1 MKFKN
6 VKFYI
11 LAIISLLIMFFI
23 FPINAFAEDTGYV
36 EYSYTAFHEYTG
48 QDIYLDDLVLT
59 FNGTTLVKDVDYTIS
74 YNDSDYVNAGTKNA
88 TITIDE
94 NNEYVASN
102 NTKNDT
108 IQYSIIQKSFESA
121 DIRIDCSPSFY
132 YNGSDEPTPEF
143 NVYDDA
149 ISKDYTLS
157 SDNYEYS
164 ATYDYENKTGEL
176 TITGKGNYKDS
187 KTVSFTLAT
196 RRWGDENLTS
206 VVDSDTTFKGE
217 PAMYF
222 NNDMPTPGVNLKY
235 GDDLLTEGV
244 DYEASLI
251 PASSISSTN
260 ELHIKFKGNY
270 YGDYHCN
277 FYYLYQLTKEDPLLE
292 IDEEFFKNPGY
303 SLGLGQTYFPNP
315 EIVYNGETISSDD
328 YTITTVV
335 KDNDGNVHTNGSE
348 TGISSEDADG
358 SVYTAYVTIEFANQ
372 FSGELQYEIKIGP
385 RIDGAKIVLLDN
397 GNLDESRRT
406 ISYYYTGEKII
417 PSFDLEFEVNS
428 ETRTLKINE
437 DFKISNPD
445 DLPTNVDSDGY
456 GVDMYIEGIGNYA
469 GGLSYTILVEPIDAQ
484 DLIYDIPE
492 YIIYNNEAVTLD
504 LEIKDKN
511 NNTLVNGT
519 DYSISYENNEA
530 IGNASYYI
538 EFSGNYEGTKE
549 GTFRIISKEITIDD
563 PLLEVIG
570 INDSD
575 YYIGS
580 NTTISP
586 SPIVEY
592 NGETL
597 SSDEYEIIR
606 SITDDDGN
614 EYETRLRQ
622 DDANGNVY
630 HGHITIKFTGTYG
643 GSVSYDYE
651 IKPSIETA
659 ALSPLDDARVDGNN
673 LYYEYK
679 GKAIEPSFDLLLS
692 ISDDETKTLKY
703 GTDFTLSSSEF
714 KFDKIDVTNGSVE
727 FLLKGIG
734 NYAGTAYVYYEIE
747 PKDIENVSINS
758 SKNCYRD
765 GTDLLYDL
773 ELYFEDIEFNL
784 VKDTDYTIEY
794 SIVADE
800 NKANFKLTGI
810 NNFTGENN
818 ELSLPLATKKLD
830 DLNITIK
837 YDKEDENVMYFTGS
851 ENVPNI
857 IIEDNDSNVL
867 VKDTDYIVEY
877 IGDFTT
883 YGETIAFN
891 ITGINDVY
899 GIYSDEFSLESN
911 TIAEIEFEYRGKA
924 KLSVYLE
931 NSQYKDYL
939 KEYEDIDIEEAKK
952 YELLVT
958 LNDGY
963 IFNNEEEY
971 SASGILSII
980 INKYVIDEALE
991 ISSEDVYYNG
1001 KDIEID
1007 LNVLDKY
1014 DNVLIKDK
1022 DYSVTF
1028 ENNDKAGTAKAIL
1041 EGINNYSGTFN
1052 YEFEIKGKDISKN
1065 ISFDTDN
1072 NIYFNVDTDSY
1083 LFNVT
1088 LTDDELDYSLIK
1100 EKDYTLNYEIIDN
1113 LNAKI
1118 IIEGINNYSGT
1129 LTKDVKI
1136 ASKLLSEMTIDVK
1149 YDSKEDNINVMNYTG
1164 VETLPIIKITDGE
1177 DELIKE
1183 RDYIINIIG
1192 DFKEYASTI
1201 NFDIVGI
1208 NNYYGKYSDEY
1219 IIKTTVIDEII
1230 NESAKEIVST
1240 ATESSEFNL
1249 NELDFEK
1256 LTGLSKEELLKAK
1269 EFYNNLEKY
1278 VVDKGLDILV
1288 NDNLRE
1294 LGYDTVLEASDIA
1307 LRLKEFLDEYAVNS
1321 GYTNFDSQIDDAINA
1336 LEIEETKDVAKE
1348 ELNAFIHRHTKAST
1362 MDKLHSVVGEQEEI
1376 LNSLYYE
1383 KWTDDESRAAYFE
1396 ELNNKVHEIK
1406 NVSLVI
1412 VKHTQSQA
1420 IANNNIEAYY
1430 EELKNSG
1437 KYNEAQL
1444 QLLKEVFD
1452 EMQEKVEALLYASK
1466 EEDQLAIQEQLNK
1479 IVEEAIEKLSG
1490 VEISSISTNPDE
1502 DNYCVVESTLGM
1514 NGKTTLEIENASK
1527 NVSFTISRAIN
1538 SGNVKGEENGILLI
1552 KNKDVKEAFDIDL
1565 LVDDNKVE
1573 EFKGVYTV
1581 KILLTDELK
1590 QFSNLQIIYI
1600 AEDGSLEVHETHV
1613 DGDYLVFTTS
1623 HFSIYYLLG
1632 DKVFDFAPII
1642 KILLSVIAALIIFNV
1657 YLVLKIKKKKI
1668 NELLLV
1674 LSFGFVPLSAMI
1686 SINVLIVSIILGI
1699 IAFIFL
1705 VVAILLAI
1713 KDYKI
1718 DRRLADEE

>member
-36 EYSYTAFHEYTG
+36 EYSYTINHEYNG
-48 QDIYLDDLVLT
+48 EEIYLDDLVLT
-59 FNGTTLVKDVDYTIS
+59 FNGTTLVKDVDYRIS
-74 YNDSDYVNAGTKNA
+74 YDDTDYISVGLKNV
-88 TITIDE
+88 TITIEE
-94 NNEYVASN
+94 NNEYVTSN

-121 DIRIDCSPSFY
+121 DIRIDCRPSFY
-132 YNGSDEPTPEF
+132 YDGVNEPRSEIK
-143 NVYDDA
+143 VYDDH
-149 ISKDYTLS
+149 ISKDYPIST
-157 SDNYEYS
+157 DNYDINC
-164 ATYDYENKTGEL
+164 TYDYNNKTGEG

-187 KTVSFTLAT
+187 KTVTFTLAT
-196 RRWGDENLTS
+196 RRWGDENLECTVNWDIEKDGHYYMFNDGEIKPS
-206 VVDSDTTFKGE
+206 FTLTDIVNSETYELVEGKDFNSEVQESSDNT
-217 PAMYF
+217 Y
-222 NNDMPTPGVNLKY
+222 NLY
-235 GDDLLTEGV
+235 
-244 DYEASLI
+244 
-251 PASSISSTN
+251 
-260 ELHIKFKGNY
+260 IKFIGNY
-270 YGDYHCN
+270 SGEV
-277 FYYLYQLTKEDPLLE
+277 FYTYKTINKITKDDPLLE
-292 IDEEFFKNPGY
+292 IIGLDSSGY
-303 SLGLGQTYFPNP
+303 SLGLSQTYSPNP
-315 EIVYNGETISSDD
+315 EINYNGETISSDD

-348 TGISSEDADG
+348 TGISSADADG
-358 SVYTAYVTIEFANQ
+358 SVYTAYVSIVIVNDTYGGVLN
-372 FSGELQYEIKIGP
+372 YEIIIGP
-385 RIDGAKIVLLDN
+385 RIDSAEIINLVGGTLD
-397 GNLDESRRT
+397 GRT
-406 ISYYYTGEKII
+406 ISCYYTGEKII
-417 PSFDLEFEVNS
+417 PSFDLEFVVNS
-428 ETRTLKINE
+428 ETRTLKLNE
-437 DFKISNPD
+437 DFKISNLD
-445 DLPTNVDSDGY
+445 ELPTNVDSAGY
-456 GVDMYIEGIGNYA
+456 GVDMYIDGIGNYA
-469 GGLSYTILVEPIDAQ
+469 GGLSYTILVKPIDAE

-504 LEIKDKN
+504 LEIKDNN
-511 NNTLVNGT
+511 NNTLVKGT
-519 DYSISYENNEA
+519 DYSISYENNEV
-530 IGNASYYI
+530 IGSASYYI
-538 EFSGNYEGTKE
+538 EFTGNYEGTKE
-549 GTFRIISKEITIDD
+549 GTFRIVSKEITIDD

-570 INDSD
+570 ISDSD

-586 SPIVEY
+586 SPSVEY
-592 NGETL
+592 NGEKL

-606 SITDDDGN
+606 SITDDEGN

-643 GSVSYDYE
+643 GSVTYDYE

-703 GTDFTLSSSEF
+703 GTDFTLSDSDF
-714 KFDKIDVTNGSVE
+714 VFDKIDVTNGSVE

-734 NYAGTAYVYYEIE
+734 NYGGTAYVYYEIE
-747 PKDIENVSINS
+747 PKDIENVAINS

-773 ELYFEDIEFNL
+773 ELFFEDIKFNL

-857 IIEDNDSNVL
+857 IIEDNDSNRL

-891 ITGINDVY
+891 IIGINDVY

-911 TIAEIEFEYRGKA
+911 TISEIELEYRGKA

-939 KEYEDIDIEEAKK
+939 KKYEDIDIEEAKK

-980 INKYVIDEALE
+980 INKYAIDEALE

-1007 LNVLDKY
+1007 LNVLDRY
-1014 DNVLIKDK
+1014 ENVLIKDK

-1083 LFNVT
+1083 LFNVI

-1100 EKDYTLNYEIIDN
+1100 EKDYTLSYEIIDN

-1136 ASKLLSEMTIDVK
+1136 ASKLLSKMTIDVK

-1201 NFDIVGI
+1201 KFEIVGI

-1219 IIKTTVIDEII
+1219 IIKTTIIDEII

-1240 ATESSEFNL
+1240 ATKSSEFNL

-1307 LRLKEFLDEYAVNS
+1307 LRLKEYLDEYAVNS

-1452 EMQEKVEALLYASK
+1452 EMQEKVEAVLYASK

-1490 VEISSISTNPDE
+1490 VEISSISTNPDG
-1502 DNYCVVESTLGM
+1502 DNYCIVESTLGM

-1590 QFSNLQIIYI
+1590 KFSNLQIIYI

-1699 IAFIFL
+1699 IAFILL

>member
-11 LAIISLLIMFFI
+11 LAIISLLITFFI

-74 YNDSDYVNAGTKNA
+74 YNDTDYINVGLKSV

-102 NTKNDT
+102 NTKNDI
-108 IQYSIIQKSFESA
+108 IQYSIIQKSFETA

-196 RRWGDENLTS
+196 RRWGDDNLTS
-206 VVDSDTTFKGE
+206 DVDSDTTFNGE

-222 NNDMPTPGVNLKY
+222 NNDMPTPGVILKY
-235 GDDLLTEGV
+235 GTDTLTEGV

-251 PASSISSTN
+251 PASSISSMN
-260 ELHIKFKGNY
+260 DLHIKFKGNY

-277 FYYLYQLTKEDPLLE
+277 FYYLYQLTKEDLE
-292 IDEEFFKNPGY
+292 IIGLDSSGY
-303 SLGLGQTYFPNP
+303 SRGLSQTYSPNP
-315 EIVYNGETISSDD
+315 EIIYNGETISSDD
-328 YTITTVV
+328 YSITTVV

-358 SVYTAYVTIEFANQ
+358 SVYTAYVTITFANQ
-372 FSGELQYEIKIGP
+372 FSGVLQYEIKIGP
-385 RIDGAKIVLLDN
+385 RIDSAEIINLVGGTLD
-397 GNLDESRRT
+397 GRT
-406 ISYYYTGEKII
+406 ISCYYTGQKII
-417 PSFDLEFEVNS
+417 PSFDLEFEINS
-428 ETRTLKINE
+428 ETRTLKLNE
-437 DFKISNPD
+437 DFKISNPAE
-445 DLPTNVDSDGY
+445 LPTNVDSDGY

-469 GGLSYTILVEPIDAQ
+469 GGLSYTILVKPIDASE
-484 DLIYDIPE
+484 LIYDIPE

-504 LEIKDKN
+504 LEIKDEN

-538 EFSGNYEGTKE
+538 EFTGNYEGTKE

-570 INDSD
+570 ISDSD

-580 NTTISP
+580 TTTISP

-692 ISDDETKTLKY
+692 INGETKTLKY

-714 KFDKIDVTNGSVE
+714 VFNKIDVTNGSVE

-747 PKDIENVSINS
+747 PKNIENVAINS

-800 NKANFKLTGI
+800 NKTNFKLTGI

-851 ENVPNI
+851 ENLPNI
-857 IIEDNDSNVL
+857 IIEDNDSNIL

-891 ITGINDVY
+891 IVGINDIY
-899 GIYSDEFSLESN
+899 GTYSNEFSLESN
-911 TIAEIEFEYRGKA
+911 TIAEIELEYRGKA

-991 ISSEDVYYNG
+991 ISNEDVYYNG
-1001 KDIEID
+1001 KDIE
-1007 LNVLDKY
+1007 LELTVLDKY
-1014 DNVLIKDK
+1014 DNALIKDK
-1022 DYSVTF
+1022 DYNVTF
-1028 ENNDKAGTAKAIL
+1028 ENNNKAGTAKAIL
-1041 EGINNYSGTFN
+1041 EGINNYSGTFT
-1052 YEFEIKGKDISKN
+1052 YEFEIKGKDISSN
-1065 ISFDTDN
+1065 IIFDTDN
-1072 NIYFNVDTDSY
+1072 NIYFDNNDSY

-1088 LTDDELDYSLIK
+1088 LKDEDLDYSLIK
-1100 EKDYTLNYEIIDN
+1100 DVDYNLSYELVDD

-1129 LTKDVKI
+1129 LNKNVKI
-1136 ASKLLSEMTIDVK
+1136 ASKLLNEMNIDIK
-1149 YDSKEDNINVMNYTG
+1149 YDSKEENINVMNYTG
-1164 VETLPIIKITDGE
+1164 VETLPLIKILNEEGN
-1177 DELIKE
+1177 ELIKDT
-1183 RDYIINIIG
+1183 DYLINIIG
-1192 DFKEYASTI
+1192 DFKEYGSTI
-1201 NFDIVGI
+1201 GFEIVGI

-1219 IIKTTVIDEII
+1219 VIKTTIIDEII
-1230 NESAKEIVST
+1230 NESAKEIVSS
-1240 ATESSEFNL
+1240 ATESTDFDL

-1256 LTGLSKEELLKAK
+1256 LTGLSKDELLKAK

-1278 VVDKGLDILV
+1278 VIDKGLDKAV
-1288 NDNLRE
+1288 NDNLKE
-1294 LGYDTVLEASDIA
+1294 LGYDTVLEAADIA
-1307 LRLKEFLDEYAVNS
+1307 LRLKEYLDEYATNS
-1321 GYTNFDSQIDDAINA
+1321 GYTNFNSQIDDAINA

-1348 ELNAFIHRHTKAST
+1348 ELKTFIHRHTKAST
-1362 MDKLHSVVGEQEEI
+1362 MDKLHNVVGEQEDL

-1383 KWTDDESRAAYFE
+1383 KWTDDESRDAYFA
-1396 ELNNKVHEIK
+1396 ELNSKVHEIK

-1444 QLLKEVFD
+1444 ELLKEVFD
-1452 EMQEKVEALLYASK
+1452 EMEAKVEAVLYGSSD
-1466 EEDQLAIQEQLNK
+1466 EDQLAIQEELNK

-1490 VEISSISTNPDE
+1490 VEISSISTNPDD
-1502 DNYCVVESTLGM
+1502 DNYCIVESSLGM
-1514 NGKTTLEIENASK
+1514 NGKTTLEIDNVSK

-1538 SGNVKGEENGILLI
+1538 SGNVKGEEDGILLI

-1565 LVDDNKVE
+1565 LVNDNKVE
-1573 EFKGVYTV
+1573 EFKGIYTV

-1590 QFSNLQIIYI
+1590 EFNNLQMIYI
-1600 AEDGSLEVHETHV
+1600 AEDGSIEVQKTYI
-1613 DGDYLVFTTS
+1613 DGDYLVFQTS

-1657 YLVLKIKKKKI
+1657 YLILKIKKKKI
-1668 NELLLV
+1668 NELLLL
-1674 LSFGFVPLSAMI
+1674 LSFGFVPLSMLI

-1699 IAFIFL
+1699 IAFILFI
-1705 VVAILLAI
+1705 VAILLAI